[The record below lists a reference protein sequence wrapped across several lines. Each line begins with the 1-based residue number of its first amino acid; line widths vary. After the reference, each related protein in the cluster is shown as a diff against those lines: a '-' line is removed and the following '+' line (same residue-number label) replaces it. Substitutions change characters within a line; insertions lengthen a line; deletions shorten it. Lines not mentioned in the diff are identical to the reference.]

1 MDIMYTPWR
10 YDYVSSVDERTG
22 CIFCEKA
29 AEDNDRE
36 NLVVWRAEKC
46 FAILNLYPYSSGH
59 TMVAPYKHTGTIEEL
74 DVETL
79 GEMMAVAQRLMKAI
93 RESFGNQGFNIGINI
108 ARIAGAGITEHVHM
122 HVVPRWAGDANF
134 MPVCADTR
142 VLPMDLDQVWMR
154 LTEQLRSDEPAR

>member
-1 MDIMYTPWR
+1 MYTPWR
-10 YDYVSSVDERTG
+10 YDYVSTVDQRKG

-36 NLVVWRAEKC
+36 NLVVLRAERC
-46 FAILNLYPYSSGH
+46 LGILNLYPYSSGH

-74 DVETL
+74 DPETL
-79 GEMMAVAQRLMKAI
+79 SEMMSVAKLLMKAI
-93 RESFGNQGFNIGINI
+93 RESFGNEGFNIGINI

-134 MPVCADTR
+134 MPVIGETR
-142 VLPMDLDQVWMR
+142 VLPLSLDQVWER
-154 LTEQLRSDEPAR
+154 LTAKLAES